1 MPIRSTAA
9 VILVLLVLYG
19 AFKAA
24 PMMLGPSLTL
34 SSPMDG
40 QSFPDGHML
49 IEGIAH
55 HTEKLTLNGAPL
67 LIDEK
72 GQFSTSLDL
81 PSGGAI
87 LSMTVSDRFGR
98 NHSIERSVYVP

>member
-9 VILVLLVLYG
+9 VVLLLLLFYG

-24 PMMLGPSLTL
+24 PMLGGPTLTL
-34 SSPMDG
+34 SSPLEG
-40 QSFPDGHML
+40 QTFPDGHL
-49 IEGIAH
+49 PIIGIAH

-98 NHSIERSVYVP
+98 SHSIERSVYVP